1 VRLIDFFDR
10 SASLYPDHIF
20 LRQGDVERS
29 YGESAR
35 LIRRIGAALQR
46 DTEQE
51 GPVALLS
58 PNDYRG
64 VLALYGAMR
73 AGRPIA
79 PASDRNPLPDVAAY
93 INAVAARTLFFHSK
107 HLGAVEILLSDCPKL
122 EQLVCLDSMST
133 RFPGL
138 DDWMAP
144 EDAPVRDVPAAPG
157 DPWAYFGTSGTTGN
171 PKVAIQTHLTA
182 LAVTVDMLFG
192 LRLHDPAQHL
202 VAAPVTHFAGSLL
215 FALTAVGSTHILLPE
230 AKVEQILDAIE
241 TERAEILFLPPTLV
255 YLALDHLKTHP
266 HDVGTLKALVY
277 AGAPMVPAR
286 VTEAIGAFGDVL
298 YNMYGQTEANG
309 PIAVLRPEEHR
320 PGVDERWDFRLRS
333 VGRAS
338 LMRRVEIMGD
348 KGTLVGPG
356 QSGEV
361 VMRSWGNCAGYL
373 NNPEA
378 TADLFGHG
386 WLHSG
391 DIGIKDEGHYV
402 ALVDRKKDMIITGG
416 FNVFS
421 AEVEECLTEHPSI
434 LFAAVFGIP
443 HAKWGEAVKAVVQI
457 RDGEHISEAE
467 LIAYCKSRLGSVKSP
482 KSIDFSDSLPRSPTG
497 KILKKILRQP
507 YWEGME
513 RSI

>member
-1 VRLIDFFDR
+1 MRLIDFFDR
-10 SASLYPDHIF
+10 SESLYPDHIF
-20 LRQGDVERS
+20 LKQGDVETS
-29 YGESAR
+29 YRDSAV
-35 LIRRIGAALQR
+35 LIQRIGAALQR
-46 DTEQE
+46 EADVA

-58 PNDYRG
+58 PNDYRC
-64 VLALYGAMR
+64 VLAMYGAMR
-73 AGRPIA
+73 AGRPLA
-79 PASDRNPLPDVAAY
+79 PASDRNPLPDIAAY
-93 INAVAARTLFFHSK
+93 LNGVGARTLFFHSK
-107 HLGAVEILLSDCPKL
+107 HLGAVEILLSDCPNL
-122 EQLVCLDSMST
+122 EELVCLDSTAT

-144 EDAPVRDVPAAPG
+144 EGAPVRDVPAAPG
-157 DPWAYFGTSGTTGN
+157 DAWAYFGTSGTTGN
-171 PKVAIQTHLTA
+171 PKIAIQTHMTA

-192 LRLHDPAQHL
+192 LRLHDPVKHL

-230 AKVEQILDAIE
+230 AKVDQILGTIE
-241 TERAEILFLPPTLV
+241 TERAEVVFLPPTLV

-266 HDVGTLKALVY
+266 HDVSSLKALVY
-277 AGAPMVPAR
+277 AGAPMASAR
-286 VTEAIGAFGDVL
+286 VVEAMGRFGEVL

-320 PGVDERWDFRLRS
+320 PGVSTRWDFRLRS

-338 LMRRVEIMGD
+338 LMRRVEIMDDSGA
-348 KGTLVGPG
+348 LVGPG

-373 NNPEA
+373 DNPAA
-378 TADLFGHG
+378 TADLYRHG

-391 DIGIKDEGHYV
+391 DIGIKDDQQYV
-402 ALVDRKKDMIITGG
+402 TLVDRKKDMIISGG

-443 HAKWGEAVKAVVQI
+443 HPKWGEAVKAVVQLK
-457 RDGEHISEAE
+457 DGQTLSEAE
-467 LIAYCKSRLGSVKSP
+467 LIAHCKLRLGSVKSP
-482 KSIDFSDSLPRSPTG
+482 KSIEFSDSLPRSPTG
-497 KILKKILRQP
+497 KILKKLLRQP
-507 YWEGME
+507 YWEGQE
-513 RSI
+513 RNI

>member
-1 VRLIDFFDR
+1 MRLIDFFDR

-20 LRQGDVERS
+20 LKQGDVERS
-29 YGESAR
+29 YCESAR
-35 LIRRIGAALQR
+35 LIQRIGAGLQR
-46 DTEQE
+46 DTGLE
-51 GPVALLS
+51 GSVALLS
-58 PNDYRG
+58 PNDNRG
-64 VLALYGAMR
+64 VLALYGTMR

-79 PASDRNPLPDVAAY
+79 PANDRNPLPDIAAY
-93 INAVAARTLFFHSK
+93 LNAVAARTLFFHSK

-122 EQLVCLDSMST
+122 EQLVCLDSTAT

-144 EDAPVRDVPAAPG
+144 EGAPVREVPVAPG

-171 PKVAIQTHLTA
+171 PKIAIQTHLTA

-192 LRLHDPAQHL
+192 LRLHDPVRHL

-230 AKVEQILDAIE
+230 AKLEQIVKSIE
-241 TERAEILFLPPTLV
+241 TERADVVFLPPTLV
-255 YLALDHLKTHP
+255 YLALDHLKTHQ
-266 HDVGTLKALVY
+266 HDVSSLKALVY

-286 VTEAIGAFGDVL
+286 VVEAIGCFGEVL

-320 PGVDERWDFRLRS
+320 PGVDTRWDFRLRS

-338 LMRRVEIMGD
+338 LMRRVEIMNDSGE
-348 KGTLVGPG
+348 LVGPG
-356 QSGEV
+356 ESGEV
-361 VMRSWGNCAGYL
+361 VMRSWSNCTGYL
-373 NNPEA
+373 DNTEA
-378 TADLFGHG
+378 TAELYRHG

-391 DIGIKDEGHYV
+391 DIGIKDEGQYV
-402 ALVDRKKDMIITGG
+402 ALVDRKKDMIISGG

-443 HAKWGEAVKAVVQI
+443 DPKWGEAVKAVVQLK
-457 RDGEHISEAE
+457 DGQTLSEAE
-467 LIAYCKSRLGSVKSP
+467 LIAHCKLRLGSVKSP

-497 KILKKILRQP
+497 KILKKVLRQP
-507 YWEGME
+507 YWEGQE
-513 RSI
+513 RNI